1 MCDGM
6 RLDKRLILIGVMLV
20 VLSMTMATQYAIT
33 KTGYTFT
40 IVHPSNADIRFI
52 GHDNSSDNIRLLR
65 VNGTNASNSMR
76 LELTFGNISAQQN
89 KTYTAAFGIVNE
101 EAYKLNIT
109 HINVSVDGSGVD
121 YLHIWVHGD
130 PNLTA
135 ENDATSVYLW
145 NQGSNPL
152 GLTTSSSAWLLN
164 AGDADRTTFDGN
176 SPGAPTLWDD
186 RAHVQWANYTVAAVN
201 GTDDYC
207 WFQISINAPPNAD
220 SSLTYNG
227 QIWIHFRTDTT
238 EYGD

>member
-1 MCDGM
+1 M
-6 RLDKRLILIGVMLV
+6 RLDRRLILIGVMLV
-20 VLSMTMATQYAIT
+20 VLSMTMATQYAVT
-33 KTGYTFT
+33 KTGYSFT

-52 GHDNSSDNIRLLR
+52 GHDNASDNIRLLR
-65 VNGTNASNSMR
+65 VNGTNASDSMR
-76 LELTFGNISAQQN
+76 LELSFGNVSAQQN
-89 KTYTAAFGIVNE
+89 RTYTAAFGIVNE

-145 NQGSNPL
+145 NQGTSP
-152 GLTTSSSAWLLN
+152 GSYSASSSVWLLD
-164 AGDADRTTFDGN
+164 AGDGVRTTFDGN

-186 RAHVQWANYTVAAVN
+186 RAHVQWANYTIAAAN
-201 GTDDYC
+201 QTDDYC
-207 WFQISINAPPNAD
+207 WFQISINAPPDAD